1 MTGETNL
8 DVMLASLTVLR
19 RNGQYVVTTL
29 ADRPSFGEGVE
40 AIIRESEGFT
50 VVCSRALA
58 DEQGWA
64 YEYVAAWL
72 TLEVHSA
79 LEAVGLTAAFSAV
92 LAEHGL
98 SCNVIAGYYHDHI
111 LVPHD
116 RAAEA
121 IAAIESARS

>member
-1 MTGETNL
+1 MSGETDL
-8 DVMLASLTVLR
+8 QAMLASLSVLPR
-19 RNGQYVVTTL
+19 DGQFVVTTL
-29 ADRPSFGEGVE
+29 PDPPPFGVGIE
-40 AIIRESEGFT
+40 AIIRETEGFT
-50 VVCSRALA
+50 VFCRRDVA

-79 LEAVGLTAAFSAV
+79 LEAVGLIAAFSAV
-92 LAEHGL
+92 LGEHGL

-116 RAAEA
+116 RAADA
-121 IAAIESARS
+121 IAAIESLSR